1 MAMNETQLKETIKSG
16 SANLYVF
23 YGVESYLVEQYA
35 RMVVRETVEEGFDA
49 FNLQQFDGGEVS
61 VAELEDAVEAL
72 PMMTDR
78 KCVVVR
84 DLDPCSGD
92 TDRLL
97 RLIEQV
103 PDSCVLVF
111 RQMTVQPDKRKNG
124 WKEFLKIA
132 EKQGVVMHF
141 ERKDVT
147 EAAKMLAGGAKR
159 RGCRLDVA
167 DAHYLVEQVGNDLNL
182 LIHELDK
189 LCALAGEGGEITR
202 QMIDTACPKNLEAKV
217 FDLSKDILYRRRQ
230 QAFDLLHQL
239 RIQRAEPVMVLGALS
254 GAFSDFYRA
263 KVAVASGTSAES
275 MAAHFK
281 SYKGKEWKLKSAAR
295 DCGRQTID
303 ILRTCL
309 QILAETDTAL
319 KLRSGEEWV
328 LLEQTVARLMEVV
341 K

>member
-61 VAELEDAVEAL
+61 IAELEDAVEAL

-92 TDRLL
+92 ADRLL
-97 RLIEQV
+97 RLMEQV
-103 PDSCVLVF
+103 PESCVLVF

-202 QMIDTACPKNLEAKV
+202 RMIDTACPKNLEAKV

-263 KVAVASGTSAES
+263 KAAVASGMSAES

-295 DCGRQTID
+295 DCGRQTIET
-303 ILRTCL
+303 LRTCL